1 MQPEQLNSNIR
12 KNPIFPVDFINHLF
26 RLQISPS
33 LKSILALKQAAG
45 WKLDPM
51 DIIQALKSPHPNP
64 IKTWLQEMVLC
75 YVRYLTNRDHIV
87 AQHLFVNRLKKEEYE
102 LFLTE
107 YENIKNHQRIQ
118 DIIKELDLEAV
129 ALQAQQQVY
138 KTLNYYQLL
147 QTLKAEEYSFYATV
161 IQDPKLLQ
169 KAIVAIDAR
178 YHWLARGNEVVHRIE
193 HELMH
198 SNLSPEQRAYKEEQ
212 VATYK
217 DHLRLSSLEMKKK
230 IIPEYINDSEMA
242 VHVAQLSA
250 SNEEFHFKTL
260 TNSLNSDN
268 LIHSEN
274 KPASEQTL
282 YKVPKTWS
290 YFNLQDKLNNLLN
303 SLFENHPN
311 IMFPQEAN
319 LISLLTLLNKMKES
333 TSDDLRATIFIKT
346 QNIISSLQ
354 SNEAFKGI
362 VSCLE
367 KWQKQQTIINSNSES
382 NIDMPGTHNNSAGKA
397 TNKQITS
404 NDAKDIDKNN
414 NSENDGLYKKISTTT
429 KECITN
435 ETNLTQE
442 SKDLLLEVITLAD
455 SINLQNLTHDEV
467 VSINEKIVKNFNL
480 IAQSHPDLRGLDL
493 LRRAIAEISDS
504 TIKNLHTLQNN
515 ADENFSP

>member
-147 QTLKAEEYSFYATV
+147 QTLKAEEYSFYASV
-161 IQDPKLLQ
+161 IKDPKLLQ
-169 KAIVAIDAR
+169 KAIIAIDAR

-193 HELMH
+193 EELRH
-198 SNLSPEQRAYKEEQ
+198 SNLSLEQRAYKEEQ

-230 IIPEYINDSEMA
+230 IIPEYINDPEMA

-250 SNEEFHFKTL
+250 TNEEINVKFLEDIAPYK
-260 TNSLNSDN
+260 NQSLLNANKLPSD
-268 LIHSEN
+268 
-274 KPASEQTL
+274 QTL
-282 YKVPKTWS
+282 YTLPMKWS
-290 YFNLQDKLNNLLN
+290 YLDLQDNLNNLLN
-303 SLFENHPN
+303 TLFEKNPN
-311 IMFPQEAN
+311 IIFPQEAN
-319 LISLLTLLNKMKES
+319 LVSLLTLLNKTKE
-333 TSDDLRATIFIKT
+333 TIADDLKATIFIKT

-354 SNEAFKGI
+354 SNPAFKGI

-367 KWQKQQTIINSNSES
+367 KWLKEQSSFNPNGEAKKSILEKDDKPAENPTDKVTTTNILK
-382 NIDMPGTHNNSAGKA
+382 NID
-397 TNKQITS
+397 
-404 NDAKDIDKNN
+404 
-414 NSENDGLYKKISTTT
+414 ENDNNELYKKIATSV
-429 KECITN
+429 KSCIAN
-435 ETNLTQE
+435 ETSLT
-442 SKDLLLEVITLAD
+442 SVTKDLLLEI
-455 SINLQNLTHDEV
+455 INLTNYINSQNITQDDIV
-467 VSINEKIVKNFNL
+467 DINERIVKNFNSVV
-480 IAQSHPDLRGLDL
+480 QSQPDIRGLNA
-493 LRRAIAEISDS
+493 LRTSIADISDS
-504 TIKNLHTLQNN
+504 TIKNINTIEDNT
-515 ADENFSP
+515 DENFSP